1 MLTDKELI
9 ERLEEYKKKHG
20 LSWQDILDRLG
31 IARQTLSNWRN
42 ETTEIRPKF
51 RRAIATLVR
60 EDQEPISD
68 AILQRLVELY
78 TSLGGE
84 GRALL
89 LANAERLASGAR
101 ERTTTVDIS
110 TLRPGESQSVDPK
123 KLTDCVDNPTTTP
136 RGKTSGGILR
146 LEVRCP
152 NPQCQGIFYI
162 PQLSAGRTRACPYC
176 GQHVK
181 VEGRGK

>member
-9 ERLEEYKKKHG
+9 ERLEEYKEKHG

-60 EDQEPISD
+60 EDPEPISD

-78 TSLGGE
+78 NGLSGE
-84 GRALL
+84 SRALL

-101 ERTTTVDIS
+101 EQTVALDRADLPGGS
-110 TLRPGESQSVDPK
+110 TKVDVSKLR
-123 KLTDCVDNPTTTP
+123 DCEDNETTTP
-136 RGKTSGGILR
+136 RGKKSGGLLR
-146 LEVRCP
+146 IRVRCP
-152 NPQCQGIFYI
+152 NPECQGIFFV
-162 PQLSAGRTRACPYC
+162 PQLFAGSTHACPHC

-181 VEGRGK
+181 VER